1 MFTDT
6 LHLPTWWPDIL
17 DRLASVD
24 VNNNAR
30 VQRLLPSIQRLSGHF
45 NSADR
50 GASPLPPRYLA
61 DGPLRQAYLLYF
73 VTANLLKP
81 LPPLRELLLAGLPGD
96 GRTLRVFDL
105 GCGPGTGL
113 LALLAFLDAHAPDIA
128 LEYTGM
134 DVVPAALREVERVA
148 AMLAPRSAGLRV
160 RTQLLDLDRAAPACG
175 DADLVLMMNALN
187 ELAPSTDETRLR
199 ALHASLRPDARVL
212 LLEPAL
218 RHSSRRLL
226 RLRDVAV
233 REGWAVFAPCLRQQH
248 CPALADERD
257 WCHADVP
264 WERPAWYA
272 DMDEALGNVKRSLKF
287 SYLTLSLDGATLEG
301 QLPRIAMPEA
311 GGSAVHARVVSEL
324 VDEKGRYR
332 CFLCDA
338 RGRLAC
344 QINKRDLGDSNGDF
358 ARLGRYDIVLAA
370 GSEDAPALRK
380 FGKGSVLR
388 RVEGGVKSKE

>member
-1 MFTDT
+1 V
-6 LHLPTWWPDIL
+6 LH
-17 DRLASVD
+17 RLAAVD
-24 VNNNAR
+24 VDNTAHLR
-30 VQRLLPSIQRLSGHF
+30 RLLPAVQRLSGHF
-45 NSADR
+45 NTTDR
-50 GASPLPPRYLA
+50 SNSPLSRRYLA
-61 DGPLRQAYLLYF
+61 DGALRQAYLLYF

-81 LPPLRELLLAGLPGD
+81 LPPLRELQLAGLPGD
-96 GRTLRVFDL
+96 GRTLRVVDL

-113 LALLAFLDAHAPDIA
+113 LALLAFLDAHAPDIEI
-128 LEYTGM
+128 EYTGM
-134 DVVPAALREVERVA
+134 DVVPAALREVERMA
-148 AMLAPRSAGLRV
+148 ALLATRPAGLRV
-160 RTQLLDLDRAAPACG
+160 RTQLLDLDRMAPACG
-175 DADLVLMMNALN
+175 DADLVLMMNTLN
-187 ELAPSTDETRLR
+187 ELAPSTDETRLH

-212 LLEPAL
+212 FMEPAL

-233 REGWAVFAPCLRQQH
+233 RDGWTVFAPCLRQQH

-272 DMDEALGNVKRSLKF
+272 LMDEELGNVKRSLKF
-287 SYLTLSLDGATLEG
+287 SYLSLSLDGATLDRYVP
-301 QLPRIAMPEA
+301 Q
-311 GGSAVHARVVSEL
+311 SAISAAPSAAAARVVSEL

-344 QINKRDLGDSNGDF
+344 QINKRDLGDDNADF
-358 ARLGRYDIVLAA
+358 ARLARYDIVLTA
-370 GSEDAPALRK
+370 GSDDGPALRK

-388 RVEGGVKSKE
+388 RVEGGEKSES